1 MFRIGKLP
9 SNLINGKFILINQ
22 TVFVNK
28 SSFYR
33 ALIWGLAAIVPYIAC
48 IGFHLSRKDDK
59 VQKVHLVYEEKAVNR
74 EIYG

>member
-1 MFRIGKLP
+1 MP

-48 IGFHLSRKDDK
+48 IGFHLSERMIRFKKYVSCTRKE
-59 VQKVHLVYEEKAVNR
+59 L
-74 EIYG
+74 